1 MRVVFM
7 GTPAFA
13 VPSLEALDNSDHE
26 VVGVVMQ
33 PDRPKGRGQAVV
45 PCPVKELGPGKRV
58 ARESTRED
66 KKPGIPAATLRLET
80 GRHCRDGVWPDPS
93 QSDSGSPAHGMR
105 QRPWFPVT
113 RLPGSRPD
121 PMGAHSWGCGNGD
134 HHDAHG

>member
-26 VVGVVMQ
+26 VVGVVTQ

-45 PCPVKELGPGKRV
+45 PCPVKETGVGKRV
-58 ARESTRED
+58 ARKSTRED
-66 KKPGIPAATLRLET
+66 QKPGIPAATLRLET

-93 QSDSGSPAHGMR
+93 
-105 QRPWFPVT
+105 
-113 RLPGSRPD
+113 
-121 PMGAHSWGCGNGD
+121 
-134 HHDAHG
+134 